1 MVADY
6 DARPEA
12 SILVFATRNEG
23 KVREMA
29 DLLVGSGW
37 HAARMPESVEEF
49 EETGETFAENA
60 RGKALFASSQL
71 TEPVLADDSGLEIDA
86 LGGEPGVRSARYID
100 ETFTPEERNAAVL
113 ERLVDVPPAQ
123 RTARFAC
130 HLVLAYCGEVVHET
144 VGTCEG
150 VIADAPC
157 GAAGFG
163 YDPVFLVPELDRT
176 FAQIDRDEKSAR
188 SHRGA
193 AARTMADFLRTW
205 RPNS

>member
-1 MVADY
+1 MAADP
-6 DARPEA
+6 DAPRAE
-12 SILVFATRNEG
+12 STLIFATRNEG

-29 DLLVGSGW
+29 ELLVGSGW
-37 HAARMPESVEEF
+37 RAGPMPERIEEF
-49 EETGETFAENA
+49 EETGETFADNA
-60 RGKALFASSQL
+60 RGKALFASSHL
-71 TEPVLADDSGLEIDA
+71 EEPVLADDSGLEIDA
-86 LGGEPGVRSARYID
+86 LNGEPGVRSARYID

-113 ERLVDVPPAQ
+113 ERLLDVPAAQ

-130 HLVLAYCGEVVHET
+130 HLVLAHHGEVVHET

-150 VIADAPC
+150 VIADSPR

-176 FAQIDRDEKSAR
+176 FAQIGRDEKSAR

-193 AARTMADFLRTW
+193 AARAMVDFLRTW
-205 RPNS
+205 RPD